1 MIKEYLCAIFKN
13 KSMDTIYFDYLILP
27 LLIFLARIFDVSL
40 DTIRVIMV
48 SRGYRK
54 YAPFIGF
61 FQILIW
67 IITITRI
74 MENLDNWLTYVAY
87 AAGFGMGTYIG
98 MRIEE
103 KIALGYELL
112 RIITRSEVHELVDV
126 LRKKGYG
133 VTNVAGKGKD
143 GEVGIVLLILKRK
156 LMPEVIALVKQYNP
170 KAYYTIEDIRF
181 VADPPFMPSTKK
193 PI

>member
-1 MIKEYLCAIFKN
+1 
-13 KSMDTIYFDYLILP
+13 MDSIYFDYLVLP
-27 LLIFLARIFDVSL
+27 LLIFMARICDVSL

-54 YAPFIGF
+54 YAPLIGF
-61 FQILIW
+61 FQVLIW

-74 MENLDNWLTYVAY
+74 MENLDNWLTYIAY

-103 KIALGYELL
+103 KIAMGYELL
-112 RIITRSEVHELVDV
+112 RIITRTEVDDLVSV
-126 LRKKGYG
+126 LRQKGYT
-133 VTNVAGKGKD
+133 VTSVVGEGKNGA
-143 GEVGIVLLILKRK
+143 VGIVFLILKRK
-156 LMPEVIALVKQYNP
+156 VTREVIAIVKQYNP

-181 VADPPFMPSTKK
+181 VADPTYLQPTKTQYK
-193 PI
+193 

>member
-1 MIKEYLCAIFKN
+1 
-13 KSMDTIYFDYLILP
+13 MDSIYFDYLILP
-27 LLIFLARIFDVSL
+27 LLIFMARICDVSL

-54 YAPFIGF
+54 YAPLIGF
-61 FQILIW
+61 VQVLIW

-103 KIALGYELL
+103 KIAMGYELL
-112 RIITRSEVHELVDV
+112 RIITRSEVDDLVRA
-126 LRKKGYG
+126 LRQKGYA
-133 VTNVAGKGKD
+133 VTSVAGEGKD
-143 GEVGIVLLILKRK
+143 GAVGIVFLILKRK
-156 LMPEVIALVKQYNP
+156 ATRDVITLVKQYNP

-181 VADPPFMPSTKK
+181 VADTSYL
-193 PI
+193 

>member
-1 MIKEYLCAIFKN
+1 
-13 KSMDTIYFDYLILP
+13 MDSVYFDYLILP
-27 LLIFLARIFDVSL
+27 LLIFMARIIDVSL

-54 YAPFIGF
+54 YAPLIGF
-61 FQILIW
+61 FQVLIW

-103 KIALGYELL
+103 KIAMGYELL
-112 RIITRSEVHELVDV
+112 RIISRSEVDDLVQV
-126 LRKKGYG
+126 LRQKGYA
-133 VTNVAGKGKD
+133 VTSVAGEGKN
-143 GEVGIVLLILKRK
+143 GAVGIVFLILKRK
-156 LMPEVIALVKQYNP
+156 VTREVIAIVKQYNP

-181 VADPPFMPSTKK
+181 VAETSYLQPSKTDVIKN
-193 PI
+193 